1 MEETT
6 DDVFVKDLDGR
17 FVALNAM
24 AAHTIG
30 LPREKLI
37 GRKLHEVLPRQI
49 ADTMAETDRLIL
61 ERGTVDTFEET
72 VAPGD
77 EMRVFLTTKGPY
89 RARDGTLLGTFGIAR
104 DITERKAQEQELAR
118 SEERFRL
125 AQEGALM
132 GTWDVDLVTGITTWS
147 EGLRALYGVGP
158 DDPAGFEHFAAAP
171 PP

>member
-1 MEETT
+1 
-6 DDVFVKDLDGR
+6 
-17 FVALNAM
+17 M

-37 GRKLHEVLPRQI
+37 GRKLHEVLPRKI

-61 ERGTVDTFEET
+61 ERGTVETFEET

-158 DDPAGFEHFAAAP
+158 DDPAGFEHFVLASP
-171 PP
+171 P